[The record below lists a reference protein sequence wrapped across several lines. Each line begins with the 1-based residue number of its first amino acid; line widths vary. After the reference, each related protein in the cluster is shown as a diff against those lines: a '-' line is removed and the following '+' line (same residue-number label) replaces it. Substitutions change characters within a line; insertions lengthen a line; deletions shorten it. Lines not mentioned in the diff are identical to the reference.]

1 MVRIVT
7 MKAKH
12 PHGFAHVIG
21 KIAALFAIGRER
33 WRNYT
38 ETSKREI
45 DEGSWRK
52 SRESLFFT
60 LKKQPLLFVV
70 MLCATSVVSYAEDT
84 MTFVA
89 SSEVCTPITVNVGSH
104 QYTVYGTLTISQ
116 VNGSVSAT
124 DCSGRKLKYEY
135 SHSSSAS
142 YGSHD
147 TYTFRNTYDVSRDSY
162 SDGGSYYENTPSYD
176 SAERVG
182 NAVSSAVFGL
192 GGGDEGEAYPALSAL
207 AGVSYAYGENLKIR
221 YEGSGCNVYGSI
233 GKDWLFDS
241 DYKDKILWNVGI
253 GSYFAFG
260 GGYDPNMDVSAGF
273 SIGQLAQWEKLS
285 LMIDLDY
292 TCWIGRRRQAGVFV
306 GGGLGW
312 GSFFEVFNTDDLDA
326 KGGFAWNLEAGIVI
340 RIASF

>member
-1 MVRIVT
+1 M
-7 MKAKH
+7 
-12 PHGFAHVIG
+12 
-21 KIAALFAIGRER
+21 
-33 WRNYT
+33 
-38 ETSKREI
+38 
-45 DEGSWRK
+45 
-52 SRESLFFT
+52 
-60 LKKQPLLFVV
+60 
-70 MLCATSVVSYAEDT
+70 SYAEDT

-135 SHSSSAS
+135 SHSSSTS
-142 YGSHD
+142 YGNHD

-162 SDGGSYYENTPSYD
+162 SDGGGYYENTPSYD

>member
-1 MVRIVT
+1 

-38 ETSKREI
+38 ETPKRDI
-45 DEGSWRK
+45 DVARWRGCRK
-52 SRESLFFT
+52 SLFFT

-135 SHSSSAS
+135 SHSSSTS
-142 YGSHD
+142 YGNHD

-162 SDGGSYYENTPSYD
+162 SDGGGYYENTPSYD
-176 SAERVG
+176 SAERV
-182 NAVSSAVFGL
+182 
-192 GGGDEGEAYPALSAL
+192 
-207 AGVSYAYGENLKIR
+207 
-221 YEGSGCNVYGSI
+221 
-233 GKDWLFDS
+233 
-241 DYKDKILWNVGI
+241 
-253 GSYFAFG
+253 
-260 GGYDPNMDVSAGF
+260 
-273 SIGQLAQWEKLS
+273 AQ
-285 LMIDLDY
+285 
-292 TCWIGRRRQAGVFV
+292 
-306 GGGLGW
+306 
-312 GSFFEVFNTDDLDA
+312 
-326 KGGFAWNLEAGIVI
+326 
-340 RIASF
+340 

>member
-1 MVRIVT
+1 MWVCYILFGYNAQALYSGITYMREASALLVQPVRAMRRPQQVERAISIGSHAYFCELTTNGGDTLVRIVT

-12 PHGFAHVIG
+12 PQGFAYVIG

-38 ETSKREI
+38 ETSKRDI
-45 DEGSWRK
+45 DVARWRGCRK
-52 SRESLFFT
+52 SLFFT

-116 VNGSVSAT
+116 INGSVSAT

-192 GGGDEGEAYPALSAL
+192 GGGDE
-207 AGVSYAYGENLKIR
+207 
-221 YEGSGCNVYGSI
+221 
-233 GKDWLFDS
+233 
-241 DYKDKILWNVGI
+241 
-253 GSYFAFG
+253 
-260 GGYDPNMDVSAGF
+260 
-273 SIGQLAQWEKLS
+273 
-285 LMIDLDY
+285 
-292 TCWIGRRRQAGVFV
+292 
-306 GGGLGW
+306 
-312 GSFFEVFNTDDLDA
+312 
-326 KGGFAWNLEAGIVI
+326 
-340 RIASF
+340 

>member
-1 MVRIVT
+1 M
-7 MKAKH
+7 
-12 PHGFAHVIG
+12 
-21 KIAALFAIGRER
+21 
-33 WRNYT
+33 
-38 ETSKREI
+38 
-45 DEGSWRK
+45 
-52 SRESLFFT
+52 
-60 LKKQPLLFVV
+60 
-70 MLCATSVVSYAEDT
+70 
-84 MTFVA
+84 
-89 SSEVCTPITVNVGSH
+89 
-104 QYTVYGTLTISQ
+104 
-116 VNGSVSAT
+116 
-124 DCSGRKLKYEY
+124 
-135 SHSSSAS
+135 
-142 YGSHD
+142 
-147 TYTFRNTYDVSRDSY
+147 
-162 SDGGSYYENTPSYD
+162 
-176 SAERVG
+176 
-182 NAVSSAVFGL
+182 
-192 GGGDEGEAYPALSAL
+192 SAL

-221 YEGSGCNVYGSI
+221 YEGSGCNVYGGI